1 MKIGIVPRIKILRYN
16 QIEYCVEKKLIFFL
30 EKIYKKCSIVIL
42 VDNNKNYRLNKIII
56 SGGNDLI
63 QFSKSKENLI
73 KNKISKYYLK
83 SAIKKNIV
91 VVGIC
96 YGAQFIAKYFNSEL
110 KKTKNHVG
118 THKIK
123 LQNIKFNSNLIKVVS
138 TNSFHNYLI
147 KKTGQNLKTLAKAS
161 DRSVEAF
168 KHIKFKIY
176 GIMWH
181 PERNKIIKDFDIK
194 YFRKFK

>member
-1 MKIGIVPRIKILRYN
+1 MKIGIVPRIKILRNN
-16 QIEYCVEKKLIFFL
+16 QIEYCIEKKLILFL
-30 EKIYKKCSIVIL
+30 EKIYKNCSIVIL
-42 VDNNKNYRLNKIII
+42 VDNNKNYRLNKI
-56 SGGNDLI
+56 
-63 QFSKSKENLI
+63 ENLI

-123 LQNIKFNSNLIKVVS
+123 LQNIKFNSNLKKVVS